1 MVFRP
6 APDGIPF
13 RPTGNH
19 QMHPTEVLPAK
30 KQQALTDAVTLL
42 RYSEVIAAPTDTVY
56 GLVCRYD
63 SSEAIAELYRV
74 KDRPPEKALPVLIGD
89 ESQLTQVIV
98 GPLPALAAELIARF
112 WPGPLTLILPAL
124 PHLPPVLTAGG
135 STVGVRIPNQPFL
148 RELAR
153 RAGPLASSSANR
165 SGGPECSTAAE
176 VLAQLNGRIPL
187 LVDGGPTP
195 LGQASTVLDL
205 TVTPPRI
212 LREGPLGET
221 VRGLLG

>member
-1 MVFRP
+1 MKP
-6 APDGIPF
+6 KIE
-13 RPTGNH
+13 T
-19 QMHPTEVLPAK
+19 TEVLPASK
-30 KQQALTDAVTLL
+30 RQAMTDAETLL
-42 RYSEVIAAPTDTVY
+42 RFSQVIGVPTDTVY
-56 GLVCRYD
+56 GLVCRFD
-63 SSEAIAELYRV
+63 SSRAIEELYRV

-89 ESQLTQVIV
+89 ESQLARVV
-98 GPLPALAAELIARF
+98 AGPLPKLAEELIARF

-135 STVGVRIPNQPFL
+135 ATVGVRIPDQPFL

-165 SGGPECSTAAE
+165 SGGPECSTVSQ
-176 VLAQLNGRIPL
+176 VLAQLDGRIPL

-195 LGQASTVLDL
+195 VGQASTVLDL
-205 TVTPPRI
+205 SGVTPRI

-221 VRGLLG
+221 LRGLLG

>member
-1 MVFRP
+1 MT
-6 APDGIPF
+6 ILS
-13 RPTGNH
+13 
-19 QMHPTEVLPAK
+19 TEVFPTTKRRTLK
-30 KQQALTDAVTLL
+30 DAEILVLFHQ
-42 RYSEVIAAPTDTVY
+42 VIGVPTDTVY

-63 SSEAIAELYRV
+63 SSRAIEELYRV

-89 ESQLTQVIV
+89 ESQLARVV
-98 GPLPALAAELIARF
+98 AGPLPKLAEELIARF

-135 STVGVRIPNQPFL
+135 ATVGVRIPDQPFL

-165 SGGPECSTAAE
+165 SGGPECSTVSQ
-176 VLAQLNGRIPL
+176 VLAQLDGRIPL

-195 LGQASTVLDL
+195 VGQASTVLDL
-205 TVTPPRI
+205 SGVTPRI

-221 VRGLLG
+221 LRGLLG

>member
-1 MVFRP
+1 MEKISQGPVT
-6 APDGIPF
+6 AV
-13 RPTGNH
+13 
-19 QMHPTEVLPAK
+19 MKAE
-30 KQQALTDAVTLL
+30 DADTLL
-42 RYSEVIAAPTDTVY
+42 IAVDAIAGEQVIAAPTDTVY

-63 SSEAIAELYRV
+63 SSQAMEELYRV

-89 ESQLTQVIV
+89 ESQLAQVIA
-98 GPLPALAAELIARF
+98 GTPSELAVELIARF

-124 PHLPPVLTAGG
+124 PHLPRVLTAGG
-135 STVGVRIPNQPFL
+135 STIGVRIPNQPFL

-153 RAGPLASSSANR
+153 QAGPLASSSANR

-176 VLAQLNGRIPL
+176 VLAQLDGRIPL

-205 TVTPPRI
+205 SGATPRI
-212 LREGPLGET
+212 LRAGPLGEII
-221 VRGLLG
+221 RGLLG

>member
-1 MVFRP
+1 M
-6 APDGIPF
+6 PF
-13 RPTGNH
+13 RPTGK
-19 QMHPTEVLPAK
+19 QRKMQPTEVLPEAK
-30 KQQALTDAVTLL
+30 KQTLADTVTLI
-42 RYSEVIAAPTDTVY
+42 RYSQVIAVPTDTVY
-56 GLVCRYD
+56 GLVCRFN
-63 SSEAIAELYRV
+63 SSGAIEELYRV

-89 ESQLTQVIV
+89 ESQLAQVV
-98 GPLPALAAELIARF
+98 AGPLPALARELIAAF

-176 VLAQLNGRIPL
+176 VLAQLDGRIPL
-187 LVDGGPTP
+187 LVDGGSTP

-205 TVTPPRI
+205 STTPPRI
-212 LREGPLGET
+212 LREGPLGAT